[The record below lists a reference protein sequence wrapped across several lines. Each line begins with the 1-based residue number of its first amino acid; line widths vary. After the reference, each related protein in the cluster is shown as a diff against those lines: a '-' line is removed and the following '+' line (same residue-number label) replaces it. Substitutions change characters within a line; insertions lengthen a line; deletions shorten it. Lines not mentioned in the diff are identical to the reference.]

1 VTKAG
6 DSGIWLEIKAYGGTQ
21 MNITKAKLETFL
33 EDLPEQV
40 DTEEVMYRLY
50 LLEKIEAGEADIAE
64 GHTLSHEE
72 AVQRLTRKWRQ

>member
-1 VTKAG
+1 
-6 DSGIWLEIKAYGGTQ
+6 

-64 GHTLSHEE
+64 GVTLLHEE
-72 AVQRLTRKWRQ
+72 VVQRLTRKWRQ

>member
-1 VTKAG
+1 
-6 DSGIWLEIKAYGGTQ
+6 

-33 EDLPEQV
+33 GDLPEQV

-64 GHTLSHEE
+64 GRILSHEA
-72 AVQRLTRKWRQ
+72 AVQRLARKWRQ

>member
-1 VTKAG
+1 
-6 DSGIWLEIKAYGGTQ
+6 
-21 MNITKAKLETFL
+21 MNITKASLETFL

-64 GHTLSHEE
+64 GRVLSHEE
-72 AVQRLTRKWRQ
+72 AVQRLTRKWRH

>member
-1 VTKAG
+1 
-6 DSGIWLEIKAYGGTQ
+6 

-64 GHTLSHEE
+64 GITLSHEE
-72 AVQRLTRKWRQ
+72 VVQRLTRKWRQ